1 MLEASYYYVRIGGE
15 EESCPL
21 VFEELTQK
29 LHMLLPLSFPWQKK
43 KKLSLVIT
51 SSCKGSWKIKFLA
64 G

>member
-43 KKLSLVIT
+43 RKNLV
-51 SSCKGSWKIKFLA
+51 S
-64 G
+64 